1 MSGSAL
7 ASGSPEANPP
17 KTTGRGRSNDPV
29 ATRRNI
35 LEVAIR
41 EFAKKGLAGARIDE
55 IAAQTA
61 TSKRMIYYYF
71 EGKQGL
77 YLAALEE
84 SYRRIR
90 EIEGTLH
97 LESLAPDEAM
107 RTLVGFTFDY
117 QSSNPDFVR
126 LVMNENMLHGRYL
139 AQSATIK
146 DLNIPAINGIRKI
159 YARGCELGLFR
170 PGLDPID
177 LHASI
182 SALCFF
188 NVSNQHTFSLIFKR
202 DVMSPDIYAQRRH
215 TVIEMVLRYM
225 LA

>member
-1 MSGSAL
+1 MTQDTPAT
-7 ASGSPEANPP
+7 P
-17 KTTGRGRSNDPV
+17 RSNDAA

-41 EFAKKGLAGARIDE
+41 EFAHKGLAGARIDE
-55 IAAQTA
+55 IAEQTCA
-61 TSKRMIYYYF
+61 SKRMIYYYF
-71 EGKQGL
+71 KSKQAL

-84 SYRRIR
+84 SYHRIR
-90 EIEGTLH
+90 EIEGGLH
-97 LESLAPDEAM
+97 LENLAPDEAM

-117 QSSNPDFVR
+117 QSHNPDFVR
-126 LVMNENMLHGRYL
+126 LVMNENMHYGRYL
-139 AQSATIK
+139 AQSTTIK
-146 DLNIPAINGIRKI
+146 DLNVPVIRSI
-159 YARGCELGLFR
+159 RDLYARGCEQGLFR

-188 NVSNQHTFSLIFKR
+188 NVSNQHTFSLIFRR
-202 DVMSPDIYAQRRH
+202 DVMDPEVYARRRAS
-215 TVIEMVLRYM
+215 VIDTILRSM

>member
-1 MSGSAL
+1 MTQTPSSR
-7 ASGSPEANPP
+7 S
-17 KTTGRGRSNDPV
+17 RSNDP
-29 ATRRNI
+29 AASRRNI

-41 EFAKKGLAGARIDE
+41 EFAKKGLAGARVDE
-55 IAAQTA
+55 IAAQTS

-71 EGKQGL
+71 GGKQAL

-84 SYRRIR
+84 AYRSIR
-90 EIEGTLH
+90 QIEGTLH
-97 LESLAPDEAM
+97 LETLPPEEAM
-107 RTLVGFTFDY
+107 RTLIGFTFDY
-117 QSSNPDFVR
+117 QAGNPDFVR
-126 LVMNENMLHGRYL
+126 LVMNENMHHGRYL
-139 AQSATIK
+139 AQSASIK
-146 DLNIPAINGIRKI
+146 DLNIPAIDGIRDI
-159 YARGCELGLFR
+159 YARGCAQGLFR

-202 DVMSPDIYAQRRH
+202 DLMAPEAYAQRRRN
-215 TVIEMVLRYM
+215 VIDLILRYM

>member
-1 MSGSAL
+1 M
-7 ASGSPEANPP
+7 
-17 KTTGRGRSNDPV
+17 TTKRPARSRSNDPA

-41 EFAKKGLAGARIDE
+41 EYSRKGLAGARIDE
-55 IAAQTA
+55 IAAKTA

-71 EGKQGL
+71 KNKQGL
-77 YLAALEE
+77 YLAALEK
-84 SYRRIR
+84 SYHDIR
-90 EIEGTLH
+90 QIEGTLH
-97 LESLAPDEAM
+97 LESMSPEEAV

-117 QSSNPDFVR
+117 QSRNPDFVR
-126 LVMNENMLHGRYL
+126 LVMNENMLHGKYL
-139 AQSATIK
+139 ALSASIK
-146 DLNIPAINGIRKI
+146 ELNIPAITGIREI
-159 YARGCELGLFR
+159 YARGCEQGVFR
-170 PGLDPID
+170 KGLDPID

-202 DVMSPDIYAQRRH
+202 DMMAPEIYAQRRQN
-215 TVIEMVLRYM
+215 VIDMILRYM